1 MDGRQTPARCRGFEN
16 TLVLT
21 MRDRRVACCPC
32 FETLA
37 SLAPQHEVVVFQ
49 QARPHPEEAA
59 NGSRE
64 CAPDDRLRAVSKD
77 GPQYQCVIPG
87 TSERRGR
94 PASPTSSS
102 SLREADC
109 FGRA

>member
-1 MDGRQTPARCRGFEN
+1 MKARS
-16 TLVLT
+16 
-21 MRDRRVACCPC
+21 VACCPC

-49 QARPHPEEAA
+49 QVRPHPEEAA

-77 GPQYQCVIPG
+77 GLQYRFVIPG
-87 TSERRGR
+87 TRAEPSTTVRCLRSGNFNCIR
-94 PASPTSSS
+94 VRSFILSGAPAF
-102 SLREADC
+102 LNL
-109 FGRA
+109 

>member
-1 MDGRQTPARCRGFEN
+1 MG
-16 TLVLT
+16 LVLT
-21 MRDRRVACCPC
+21 MRDRLVACCPC

-49 QARPHPEEAA
+49 QAGPHPEEAA

-77 GPQYQCVIPG
+77 GLQYRFVIPG
-87 TSERRGR
+87 TSDRCAHRMALPPDSINERGAGWFFERRR
-94 PASPTSSS
+94 Q
-102 SLREADC
+102 
-109 FGRA
+109 